1 MTRLRPPVSGA
12 GQGPLSIILPTSIF
26 SRPVTGLAAAS
37 SQVPA
42 KKLANQ
48 LRYNVGSSGSFYGY
62 SGVGYGGTVRA
73 NITNYTPSLFVVPA
87 GAPTVKVRY
96 INAYT
101 ESGEPWPEGDN
112 AKLQEYLFSVPVPL
126 LSKIP
131 SGRYVMNEAENE
143 DSEITIWQP
152 TSGQL
157 WEMAA
162 FNTVI
167 YGGKAHPS
175 TPPSGYAATCGY
187 YAGYMSSAGSWAG
200 VWSHPEWGSRA
211 TGLFMHGGVI
221 TLQDLVE
228 VLEGKKI
235 KHALGIEAQAV
246 AEEIVAPA
254 IRHDTH
260 VAKNTLEL
268 IPAGQPEEGKPNP
281 AFGSVDAVAEG
292 RWCRFPPASSASEHF
307 NHATEPLAWAIYEA
321 IREYGLVVTDGS
333 AAPAFQIEPPI
344 AMGSP
349 YAFNVVNPLANAEG
363 SGWPSTKQLEYV
375 PTGMTNSGLLYKH
388 FTEHISGTSS
398 AFTKQPWLEL
408 ESIEPRAS

>member
-1 MTRLRPPVSGA
+1 MTRLRPPVSGV
-12 GQGPLSIILPTSIF
+12 GQSPLSIILPTSIF
-26 SRPVTGLAAAS
+26 SRPVTGLAAAA

-42 KKLANQ
+42 KKMANQ
-48 LRYNVGSSGSFYGY
+48 LRYNVGAPGTFYNY

-87 GAPTVKVRY
+87 GAPTSKVRY

-112 AKLQEYLFSVPVPL
+112 NNLQSSLLSVPLPI
-126 LSKIP
+126 LSSVP
-131 SGRYVMNEAENE
+131 SGRLVMNEAENQ

-152 TSGQL
+152 TTGQL

-162 FNTVI
+162 FDTVI

-187 YAGYMSSAGSWAG
+187 YAGYLAGTSAWDG
-200 VWSHPEWGSRA
+200 VWPHLEWGSRA

-235 KHALGIEAQAV
+235 KHALVVEAQAV
-246 AEEIVAPA
+246 AAEVCAPA
-254 IRHDTH
+254 IRHDTTP
-260 VAKNTLEL
+260 ATNTLQL
-268 IPAGQPEEGKPNP
+268 IPAGDPEEGKPNP
-281 AFGSVDAVAEG
+281 AFGTVDAVAEG
-292 RWCRFPPASSASEHF
+292 RWFRFPPASNASEHF
-307 NHATEPLAWAIYEA
+307 NRATEPLAWAIYEA
-321 IREYGLVVTDGS
+321 IREYGMFVGDGS
-333 AAPAFQIEPPI
+333 AAPTFQIEPPI

-349 YAFNVVNPLANAEG
+349 YAFNKVNPLANAEG
-363 SGWPSTKQLEYV
+363 SGWPSKKQLEYV
-375 PTGMTNSGLLYKH
+375 PAGMTNAGLLYKH
-388 FTEHISGTSS
+388 FAENLNGTSS
-398 AFTKQPWLEL
+398 VFTKQPWLEL